1 MEVLRPQLIKIG
13 GRVYRKNPIQEQT
26 YQHEKE
32 DDDYYQGLVECAE
45 EPCETYEVVQTPQ
58 GF

>member
-26 YQHEKE
+26 YQHEEE
-32 DDDYYQGLVECAE
+32 DDDYYQGNLSCFLVRL
-45 EPCETYEVVQTPQ
+45 EV
-58 GF
+58 